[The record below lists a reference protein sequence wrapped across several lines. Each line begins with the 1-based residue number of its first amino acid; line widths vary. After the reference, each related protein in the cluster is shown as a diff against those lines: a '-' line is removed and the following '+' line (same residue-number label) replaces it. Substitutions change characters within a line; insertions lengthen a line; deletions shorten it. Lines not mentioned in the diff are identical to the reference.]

1 MSSEN
6 KENYL
11 NTIKNINENLNVLK
25 NEFTIFKKVSDLL
38 LLKLFYSIMKKYFIQ
53 LKKYLKEIIIYL

>member
-1 MSSEN
+1 MSSDN

-11 NTIKNINENLNVLK
+11 NTIKNINENLNILK

-38 LLKLFYSIMKKYFIQ
+38 SLK
-53 LKKYLKEIIIYL
+53 

>member
-1 MSSEN
+1 MSSVN

-38 LLKLFYSIMKKYFIQ
+38 LLKLFYSIMKKYFI
-53 LKKYLKEIIIYL
+53 LLKEYLNKIIIYL

>member
-1 MSSEN
+1 MTSVN

>member
-1 MSSEN
+1 MSSGN

-38 LLKLFYSIMKKYFIQ
+38 LLKLFYSIMKKYFI
-53 LKKYLKEIIIYL
+53 LLKEYLNKIIIYL

>member
-1 MSSEN
+1 MSSDN

-11 NTIKNINENLNVLK
+11 NTIKNINENLNILK

-38 LLKLFYSIMKKYFIQ
+38 LLKLFYSIMKKYFI
-53 LKKYLKEIIIYL
+53 LLKEYLNKIIIYL

>member
-1 MSSEN
+1 MYSGN

-38 LLKLFYSIMKKYFIQ
+38 LLKLFYSIMKKYFI
-53 LKKYLKEIIIYL
+53 LLKEYLNKIIIYL

>member
-38 LLKLFYSIMKKYFIQ
+38 LL
-53 LKKYLKEIIIYL
+53 

>member
-1 MSSEN
+1 MTSVN

-38 LLKLFYSIMKKYFIQ
+38 LLKLFYSIMKKYFI
-53 LKKYLKEIIIYL
+53 LLKEYLNKIIIYL

>member
-1 MSSEN
+1 MSSVN

-38 LLKLFYSIMKKYFIQ
+38 LIKLFYSIMKKYFI
-53 LKKYLKEIIIYL
+53 LLKEYLNKIIIYL